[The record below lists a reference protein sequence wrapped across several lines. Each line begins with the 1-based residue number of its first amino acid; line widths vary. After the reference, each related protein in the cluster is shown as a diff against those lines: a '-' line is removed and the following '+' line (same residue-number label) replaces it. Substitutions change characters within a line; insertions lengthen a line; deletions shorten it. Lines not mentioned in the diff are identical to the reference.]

1 MKGTLSRQPE
11 NLSGRCFLFVVQG
24 TPCYYG
30 VHLATALIQLKR
42 KAWRRYVN
50 GLLRRILFIVRKAKK
65 LLVRVIL
72 VATAAVNCMY
82 YVEMEKVE

>member
-1 MKGTLSRQPE
+1 M
-11 NLSGRCFLFVVQG
+11 FVVQG

-30 VHLATALIQLKR
+30 VHLANALIQLKR
-42 KAWRRYVN
+42 KASRRYAN
-50 GLLRRILFIVRKAKK
+50 GVLRSTLFIARKAKK

-72 VATAAVNCMY
+72 VATAAVDCMY